1 MFIVG
6 RHFQTFFKFDQTTD
20 KLTIIDETL
29 SENKRNA
36 TEAISNSDKKIQ
48 TLNGRNVH

>member
-1 MFIVG
+1 MSSDLFYI
-6 RHFQTFFKFDQTTD
+6 FFKFDETTD

-48 TLNGRNVH
+48 TLIGRNVN